1 MSYENQPPQ
10 YGQGGYPEQQGGY
23 SQPGEYP
30 QQPGGYPQQG
40 VPGLSGAGRLP
51 QLSAT
56 GRVSD
61 PQQQP
66 GNGLAIASLVCGI
79 VGLLILWFILSPLAI
94 IFGGIGLS
102 RANKGAKHRGQAMAG
117 LVLGI
122 IGLLGYII
130 LVIFVTTNGGF
141 VY

>member
-40 VPGLSGAGRLP
+40 RYPGYPEQGGYPSYP
-51 QLSAT
+51 QQ
-56 GRVSD
+56 GGY

-79 VGLLILWFILSPLAI
+79 VGLLILWFILSPLAV